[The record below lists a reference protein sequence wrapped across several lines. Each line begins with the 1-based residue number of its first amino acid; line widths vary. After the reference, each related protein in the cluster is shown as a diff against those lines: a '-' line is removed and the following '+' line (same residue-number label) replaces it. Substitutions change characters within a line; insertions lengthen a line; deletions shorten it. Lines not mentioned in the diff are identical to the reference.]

1 LGQPDCPEVARG
13 FVFSGGGLCHLLTG
27 KSPGAVVGWAVSDPS
42 PIARLRAKKAFGQNF
57 LVNEGAIATI
67 VGSALG
73 STASRLLEIGPGPG
87 VLTERLLMDGR
98 PLWAVDLDPEACEL
112 LQNRFSAQHHF
123 HLLQGDAVRIP
134 LPEGEA
140 WSVIGNLPYNA
151 ATPILARLLTEG
163 IPWDRMVLMF
173 QLEVAQKLMGVP
185 TTKAYG
191 PLSVLAQ
198 LCARLTRL
206 VKLGPGSFRPA
217 PKVDSAVVLFEPIAP
232 APSLTERRALLTVL
246 HRSFAH
252 RRKTISNNWQGVLSA
267 EALAEAGLQPSLR
280 AEVIEPKAW
289 LAATRAL
296 LSHHP
301 EVFPSSYQ

>member
-1 LGQPDCPEVARG
+1 MPE
-13 FVFSGGGLCHLLTG
+13 
-27 KSPGAVVGWAVSDPS
+27 PS
-42 PIARLRAKKAFGQNF
+42 PIARLRPKKAFGQNF
-57 LVNEGAIATI
+57 LVNEGAISSI

-73 STASRLLEIGPGPG
+73 SSASRLLEIGPGPG
-87 VLTERLLMDGR
+87 VLTERLLADGR
-98 PLWAVDLDPEACEL
+98 PLWAVDLDPEACDL
-112 LQNRFSAQHHF
+112 LAHRFGSEPHF
-123 HLLQGDAVRIP
+123 HLLQGDAVRLP

-185 TTKAYG
+185 GTKAYG

-217 PKVDSAVVLFEPIAP
+217 PKVDSAVVLFEPVQEP
-232 APSLTERRALLTVL
+232 PSLAERQALLAVL

-252 RRKTISNNWQGVLSA
+252 RRKTLANNWQGTLPA
-267 EALAEAGLQPSLR
+267 AALLEAGLDPTLR
-280 AEVIEPKAW
+280 AEVIAPSAW
-289 LAATRAL
+289 LKAIRIL
-296 LSHHP
+296 LIQYP
-301 EVFPSSYQ
+301 EVFPSSCP

>member
-1 LGQPDCPEVARG
+1 MP
-13 FVFSGGGLCHLLTG
+13 
-27 KSPGAVVGWAVSDPS
+27 DPS
-42 PIARLRAKKAFGQNF
+42 PIARLRPKKAFGQNF

-67 VGSALG
+67 VGAAL
-73 STASRLLEIGPGPG
+73 ASDAPRLLEIGPGPG
-87 VLTERLLMDGR
+87 VLTERLLADGR

-112 LQNRFSAQHHF
+112 LLARFGNRPQF

-134 LPEGEA
+134 LPEGEP

-163 IPWDRMVLMF
+163 IAWERMVLMF
-173 QLEVAQKLMGVP
+173 QLEVAQKLMGAP
-185 TTKAYG
+185 GTKAYG

-217 PKVDSAVVLFEPIAP
+217 PKVDSAVVLFEPRGDG
-232 APSLTERRALLTVL
+232 PSLPERRALLQVL

-252 RRKTISNNWQGVLSA
+252 RRKTLANNWQGVLPAEVLTEVGLGSA
-267 EALAEAGLQPSLR
+267 LR
-280 AEVIEPKAW
+280 AEVVTPVAW
-289 LAATRAL
+289 LTAMRQL
-296 LSHHP
+296 MHQHP
-301 EVFPSSYQ
+301 EVFPSSCL

>member
-1 LGQPDCPEVARG
+1 M
-13 FVFSGGGLCHLLTG
+13 
-27 KSPGAVVGWAVSDPS
+27 SDPS
-42 PIARLRAKKAFGQNF
+42 PIARLRPKKAFGQNF

-67 VGSALG
+67 VASAL
-73 STASRLLEIGPGPG
+73 AVKAPRLLEIGPGPG
-87 VLTERLLMDGR
+87 VLTERLLADGR

-112 LQNRFSAQHHF
+112 LSKRFGTLDHF
-123 HLLQGDAVRIP
+123 HLLQGDAVRLP

-151 ATPILARLLTEG
+151 ATPILARLLTED

-185 TTKAYG
+185 GTKAYG

-217 PKVDSAVVLFEPIAP
+217 PKVDSAVVLFEPLGAT
-232 APSLTERRALLTVL
+232 PSLAERRALLNVL
-246 HRSFAH
+246 HRSFTH
-252 RRKTISNNWQGVLSA
+252 RRKTLANNWQGTLSA
-267 EALAEAGLQPSLR
+267 EVLTSVGLAATLR
-280 AEVIEPKAW
+280 AEVIAPVAW
-289 LAATRAL
+289 LQATRKL
-296 LSHHP
+296 IQDHP
-301 EVFPSSYQ
+301 EVFPSSCL